1 MRVVVFIEN
10 VSLNGLDKLGLQ
22 DPKVKSQQEEDLYLV
37 KMIGLVV
44 QQELELQKVL
54 DQSE

>member
-10 VSLNGLDKLGLQ
+10 VSLNGLDKLGLR